1 MKKRNPNIAHTLL
14 KNSIS
19 ALFCAIEIH
28 NKPKI
33 EYRYPNVVVILLNA
47 WELALK
53 SYIYKFQKNKKIIEI
68 DKKNLRY
75 PWLEKCINLVFIWDN
90 TLLYKSSIDEL
101 SKYRN
106 KIVHAFSSDLDEI
119 MYSVIY
125 QNILLF
131 WKFLKDFLKE
141 DISTYDETLILL
153 PIWFK
158 HPFSPVDFLSD
169 DSHLSDA
176 SNDVKDFIEWLI
188 NTTEH
193 LYSKWINDS
202 LFISYDI
209 ELLWKNKSKN
219 ADILVWI
226 DKNSKYKIQKETK
239 LRLSSDKSVQSVRNF
254 TIDEI
259 KENFTIL
266 YLDIRKILKD
276 RYSDFPSWNKKAQEI
291 YKNEIN
297 LIEKKW
303 ILWEYDFSDNNKKLF
318 SKELIEEI
326 FDKYY
331 TKNNIH

>member
-1 MKKRNPNIAHTLL
+1 MKKRSPNIANTLL

-68 DKKNLRY
+68 DKKNWRY
-75 PWLEKCINLVFIWDN
+75 PWLEKCINLVFIWDDN
-90 TLLYKSSIDEL
+90 LLYKSSIDEL

-125 QNILLF
+125 QNIILF

-158 HPFSPVDFLSD
+158 QPFSPVDFLSD

-176 SNDVKDFIEWLI
+176 SNDVKDFIGWLI
-188 NTTEH
+188 NTTEK

-239 LRLSSDKSVQSVRNF
+239 LRLSSERWVQAVVNY
-254 TIDEI
+254 TIEEI
-259 KENFTIL
+259 KEKFKVNYKWISKLF
-266 YLDIRKILKD
+266 KV
-276 RYSDFPSWNKKAQEI
+276 RYSDFTWWNDKARKI
-291 YKNEIN
+291 YREEIN
-297 LIEKKW
+297 LLEKRW
-303 ILWEYDFSDNNKKLF
+303 IYWEFDFSDSNKKLF

-331 TKNNIH
+331 TKK